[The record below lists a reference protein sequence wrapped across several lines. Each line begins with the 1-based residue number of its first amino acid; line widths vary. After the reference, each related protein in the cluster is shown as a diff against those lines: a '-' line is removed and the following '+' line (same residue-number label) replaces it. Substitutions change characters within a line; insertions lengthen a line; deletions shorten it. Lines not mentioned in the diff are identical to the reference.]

1 MKKKLLDVKDL
12 HVRFSTSRGQLHAV
26 RGIHF
31 SIYEGETVGIV
42 GESGCGKSA
51 AVKALTRLNPRYT
64 THLEGE
70 VLYEGNNLLNYSEAQ
85 MRGVRG
91 KEISMIFQDPM
102 TSLNPT
108 MTIGNQILEGYA
120 QHFPS
125 TPKAK
130 ARLTVLEMLRK
141 VGIPFPEERFNAY
154 PHTLSG
160 GMRQRVMI
168 ALALAC
174 EPKILLADEPTTAL
188 DVTIQAQILDLLK
201 FIQKETGTSILLITH
216 DMSVIANVCDRV
228 LVMYAGKI
236 IESASVETLFSHPQH
251 PYTQR
256 LLAAIPRLDQPKD
269 QPLLSIEG
277 APPNLIHS
285 LKGCSFCPR
294 CREAMTI
301 CKQEDPP
308 TFEVKENHLSACLK
322 HDARCIR

>member
-1 MKKKLLDVKDL
+1 MKKLLDVKDL
-12 HVRFSTSRGQLHAV
+12 HLRFSTSRGELHAV
-26 RGIHF
+26 RGINF

-51 AVKALTRLNPRYT
+51 ALKALTWLHPRHT
-64 THLEGE
+64 TKMQGE
-70 VLYEGNNLLNYSEAQ
+70 VLYKQENLIDCSETQ
-85 MRGVRG
+85 IRRVRG

-108 MTIGNQILEGYA
+108 MTIGKQIMEGYR
-120 QHFPS
+120 QHFPHL
-125 TPKAK
+125 PREK
-130 ARLTVLEMLRK
+130 ARLVAIEMLDK
-141 VGIPFPEERFNAY
+141 VGIPFPEERFEAY

-201 FIQKETGTSILLITH
+201 VIQRQTRTSILLITH

-228 LVMYAGKI
+228 LVMYAGQI
-236 IESASVETLFSHPQH
+236 IESAPVDTLFASPQH
-251 PYTQR
+251 PYTKR

-277 APPNLIHS
+277 APPNLIHP
-285 LKGCSFCPR
+285 LKGCSFCSRCKEAMNICSQEIPSLVEVNKNHFSACFKQDPR
-294 CREAMTI
+294 C
-301 CKQEDPP
+301 
-308 TFEVKENHLSACLK
+308 LK
-322 HDARCIR
+322 